1 MENIHKIKIK
11 TTTLDEELINEKRV
25 DLIKIDVEG
34 GEFAVLKG
42 SEKIINKFHPV
53 IIFEHGL
60 HHQLIFIKLILIK
73 YLIFLIL
80 MTMIFSH

>member
-1 MENIHKIKIK
+1 MK
-11 TTTLDEELINEKRV
+11 LLNEKRV

-53 IIFEHGL
+53 I
-60 HHQLIFIKLILIK
+60 
-73 YLIFLIL
+73 FLN
-80 MTMIFSH
+80 MNRG